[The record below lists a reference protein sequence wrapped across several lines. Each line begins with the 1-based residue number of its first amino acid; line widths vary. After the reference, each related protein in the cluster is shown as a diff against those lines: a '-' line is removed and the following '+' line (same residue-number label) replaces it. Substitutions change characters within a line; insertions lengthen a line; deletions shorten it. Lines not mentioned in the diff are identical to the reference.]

1 MLGDLSLD
9 VLLGRMLVIILGI
22 PIHEWA
28 HCWVAS
34 LLGDE
39 TPGMEGR
46 LTLNPLAHLDPIG
59 TLMILMTG
67 FGWGKAAR
75 VNPYGMR
82 RVSNPRMGMALTA
95 LAGPLSNVIQAMILA
110 IPIRLILRGWLPV
123 NLDEWMW
130 NVLVAAI
137 SVNVGLA
144 TFNLLPFPP
153 LDGSRILAGIA
164 PGPIAGF
171 IESLEP
177 YAGMILMAVLFILP
191 QMGFNLVVWMVT
203 PIQEFVFN
211 ALFYW

>member
-1 MLGDLSLD
+1 VLAGFSLD
-9 VLLGRMLVIILGI
+9 VVLGRVLVIFLGI

-39 TPGMEGR
+39 TPRMEGR
-46 LTLNPLAHLDPIG
+46 LTLNPFAHLDPMG
-59 TLMILMTG
+59 TLMILLTG

-82 RVSNPRMGMALTA
+82 RVSNPRTGMALSA
-95 LAGPLSNVIQAMILA
+95 LAGPMSNIIQAMILA
-110 IPIRLILRGWLPV
+110 IPIRLILKGWLPAGGDARV
-123 NLDEWMW
+123 W
-130 NVLVAAI
+130 NILLAAI
-137 SVNVGLA
+137 SVNIGLA

-164 PGPIAGF
+164 PSPIADF

-177 YAGMILMAVLFILP
+177 YAGMILMVILFVLP
-191 QMGFNLVVWMVT
+191 QMGLNLISSLIGPM
-203 PIQEFVFN
+203 QEFVVN

>member
-1 MLGDLSLD
+1 VLSGFSLD
-9 VLLGRMLVIILGI
+9 IFLGRLLVIFLGI

-46 LTLNPLAHLDPIG
+46 LTLNPFAHLDLMG

-82 RVSNPRMGMALTA
+82 RVRNPRTGMALSA
-95 LAGPLSNVIQAMILA
+95 LAGPMSNIIQAMILA
-110 IPIRLILRGWLPV
+110 IPIRLIMKGWLPFWG
-123 NLDEWMW
+123 EMRMW
-130 NVLVAAI
+130 EILLAAI
-137 SVNVGLA
+137 SVNIGLA

-164 PGPIAGF
+164 PGPIANF
-171 IESLEP
+171 LESLEP
-177 YAGMILMAVLFILP
+177 YAGMILMAILFILP
-191 QMGFNLVVWMVT
+191 QMGLDLVGSMIG
-203 PIQEFVFN
+203 PMQEFLVD
-211 ALFYW
+211 ALFLW

>member
-1 MLGDLSLD
+1 
-9 VLLGRMLVIILGI
+9 LVIFLGI

-46 LTLNPLAHLDPIG
+46 LTLNPFAHLDLMG

-82 RVSNPRMGMALTA
+82 RVRNPRTGMALSA
-95 LAGPLSNVIQAMILA
+95 LAGPMSNIIQAMILA
-110 IPIRLILRGWLPV
+110 IPIRLIMKGWLPFWG
-123 NLDEWMW
+123 EMRMW
-130 NVLVAAI
+130 EILLAAI
-137 SVNVGLA
+137 SVNIGLA

-164 PGPIAGF
+164 PGPIANF
-171 IESLEP
+171 LESLEP
-177 YAGMILMAVLFILP
+177 YAGMILMAILFILP
-191 QMGFNLVVWMVT
+191 QMGLDLVGSMIG
-203 PIQEFVFN
+203 PMQEFLVD
-211 ALFYW
+211 ALFLW